1 MAFFFAF
8 LYDDTCILEFL
19 VWFLLRLERV
29 TEQGLNAQHR
39 QHWLSIAFKR
49 LTVTRALFL
58 YIVVLGALSIS
69 HSLKLEMNVVDG
81 RGLHLLRE
89 WI

>member
-19 VWFLLRLERV
+19 VWFLLRLERG

-49 LTVTRALFL
+49 LTVTRAPIFVYRRAGGPVHFALF
-58 YIVVLGALSIS
+58 
-69 HSLKLEMNVVDG
+69 ET
-81 RGLHLLRE
+81 
-89 WI
+89 